1 MPSERRTLFRQSL
14 ESELRRRLA
23 RRRLTD
29 FAVLQG
35 FRPAPHHDLLIQ
47 ELEAL
52 TRGESDV
59 LLVEMPPGS
68 AKSTYVNW
76 LFPAWFFAQQPTANV
91 LTASHSSELAERWG
105 RRTRNLIGAEAQTLG
120 IQLSADSTAAY
131 RWGTSQG
138 GEYYAVGVG
147 VGIMGFRADLG
158 IIDDPFGS
166 REDAE
171 SKRIR
176 DARWEW
182 YVNDF
187 SSRLKPGAKR
197 VIMHQRWHEDDLA
210 GRVIQ
215 QLDAIKKP
223 YRRLKI
229 RAEALLGDPLGRA
242 PGEFL
247 WDDPDG
253 YNYGQFLRDRKAES
267 DSRTWSALYQQEPV
281 PDSGDYFQRD
291 WLRPVPT
298 LPPKDS
304 LRIYG
309 ASDYAVTAGGGDY
322 TVHVVVGIDSD
333 QRLYVLD
340 LWRKQADSAEWI
352 ESLADLVLK
361 WRPLEWAE
369 ETGQIKASL
378 GPFLQRHLSD
388 KRAFVHRR
396 QFPTRGDKA
405 VRAQSIRA
413 RMSMKGLYVPAQA
426 VWRGDFEAELLRF
439 PAGVHDDQADA
450 LGLIGQLL
458 DSIHAPAA
466 PKPPTQAV
474 ASGYKS
480 TRSSGGGSWRV

>member
-1 MPSERRTLFRQSL
+1 M
-14 ESELRRRLA
+14 RRRAA
-23 RRRLTD
+23 RRSLTEFARRQD
-29 FAVLQG
+29 FN
-35 FRPAPHHDLLIQ
+35 PAPHHQLLIE

-52 TRGESDV
+52 TAGESDV

-76 LFPAWFFAQQPTANV
+76 LFPAWFFAQRPTANV
-91 LTASHSSELAERWG
+91 LSASHSSELAERWG
-105 RRTRNLIGAEAQTLG
+105 RRTRNLIASESATLG
-120 IQLSADSTAAY
+120 IGLSADSTAAY
-131 RWGTSQG
+131 RWGTDQG

-210 GRVIQ
+210 GRVIK
-215 QLDAIKKP
+215 QLDAIGKP

-229 RAEALLGDPLGRA
+229 RAEALLGDPLGRQ

-247 WDDPDG
+247 WDDPNG

-267 DSRTWSALYQQEPV
+267 DPRTWSALYQQEPT
-281 PDSGDYFQRD
+281 PDTGDYFSRE
-291 WLRPVPT
+291 WIHPT
-298 LPPKDS
+298 PTMPTRDS

-333 QRLYVLD
+333 KRMYLLD
-340 LWRKQADSAEWI
+340 MWRAQADSAEWV
-352 ESLADLVLK
+352 EALCDLVRK
-361 WRPLEWAE
+361 WRPLQWAE
-369 ETGQIKASL
+369 ETGQIRAGV
-378 GPFLQRHLSD
+378 GPFLT
-388 KRAFVHRR
+388 RR
-396 QFPTRGDKA
+396 MQEREAYVARKQFPTRGDKA
-405 VRAQSIRA
+405 VRAQSIRG
-413 RMSMKGLYVPAQA
+413 RMAMGGLYVPERAL
-426 VWRGDFEAELLRF
+426 WRSDFEGELLRF
-439 PAGVHDDQADA
+439 PAGVHDDQVDA
-450 LGLIGQLL
+450 LGLVGQLL
-458 DSIHAPAA
+458 DTITAPAP
-466 PKPPTQAV
+466 PKEPSQAV